1 MTSSLMLKDEYYVGL
16 HITCKTLGSN
26 GVGGMEDIR
35 LKPYLQ
41 NLRFTSND
49 QNLRFIHN
57 NLNIRFKRRRGRGG
71 QKGVGGAE
79 VSGRTRASLLLLV

>member
-1 MTSSLMLKDEYYVGL
+1 MLGL

-26 GVGGMEDIR
+26 GVGGMEDLR

-41 NLRFTSND
+41 NLRFTSNY

-57 NLNIRFKRRRGRGG
+57 NLNIRYKGVGAWRSKRCRGRGG
-71 QKGVGGAE
+71 F
-79 VSGRTRASLLLLV
+79 RADQGQPITTALFH